1 MMKSLIAG
9 SMLAAAVASVASA
22 GFTGY
27 SVQRTVTAAGNIQ
40 YQVFA
45 NWDQSGLVFL
55 NAFNFATQSGTMNA
69 RHQDTLTAEGE
80 VGTWQAGSS
89 VLAADRNDDSWVT
102 ASGLAT
108 NAGWGTALDP
118 GFANGGIVRDINNG
132 AGWYDATPGTP
143 NAIQA
148 GGTQGG
154 YLATSASWGTAL
166 DPGFSNGGIVRDIN
180 NGAGWYDA
188 TPGTPNAIQAGGNQ
202 GGYRILLAQIVRDG
216 SGADDLATF
225 YLKHAFKVAGTT
237 TALFAEGTFSIGVP
251 APGAMALLGLA
262 GLAGRRRR

>member
-1 MMKSLIAG
+1 MIKSLVAG

-22 GFTGY
+22 GFSGY
-27 SVQRTVTAAGNIQ
+27 SVNRTVTAGGNIQ

-69 RHQDTLTAEGE
+69 RHQDFFVADGE

-89 VLAADRNDDSWVT
+89 VSSADRGEDSWVT

-108 NAGWGTALDP
+108 SSGWGTALDP
-118 GFANGGIVRDINNG
+118 GFANGGTVGDINNG
-132 AGWYDATPGTP
+132 AGWYDATPGTA
-143 NAIQA
+143 NNILA
-148 GGTQGG
+148 GGTE
-154 YLATSASWGTAL
+154 
-166 DPGFSNGGIVRDIN
+166 
-180 NGAGWYDA
+180 
-188 TPGTPNAIQAGGNQ
+188 
-202 GGYRILLAQIVRDG
+202 GGYRMLLAQIVRSGDDSSQAG
-216 SGADDLATF
+216 SVHSMQLAW
-225 YLKHAFKVAGTT
+225 KVAGTT
-237 TALFAEGTFSIGVP
+237 TAIFGNGSFAIP

>member
-1 MMKSLIAG
+1 MKSLIAG

-148 GGTQGG
+148 GG
-154 YLATSASWGTAL
+154 
-166 DPGFSNGGIVRDIN
+166 
-180 NGAGWYDA
+180 
-188 TPGTPNAIQAGGNQ
+188 NQ

>member
-1 MMKSLIAG
+1 MIKSLVAG

-27 SVQRTVTAAGNIQ
+27 SVQRNITAGGNIQ

-69 RHQDTLTAEGE
+69 RHQDFFVADGE

-89 VLAADRNDDSWVT
+89 VSAADRGEDSWVT

-108 NAGWGTALDP
+108 SSGWGSALDP
-118 GFANGGIVRDINNG
+118 GFANGGTVGDVNAG
-132 AGWYDATPGTP
+132 AGWYDATPGTA
-143 NAIQA
+143 NAILA

-154 YLATSASWGTAL
+154 YRMLLMQVVRSGNDAGQASSHSMQLSW
-166 DPGFSNGGIVRDIN
+166 
-180 NGAGWYDA
+180 
-188 TPGTPNAIQAGGNQ
+188 
-202 GGYRILLAQIVRDG
+202 
-216 SGADDLATF
+216 
-225 YLKHAFKVAGTT
+225 KVAGTT
-237 TALFAEGTFSIGVP
+237 TAIFGNGSFDLGVIP

>member
-1 MMKSLIAG
+1 MKKSLVAG
-9 SMLAAAVASVASA
+9 TMLAAAVASVASA

-27 SVQRTVTAAGNIQ
+27 SVQRTVTAGGNIQ

-69 RHQDTLTAEGE
+69 RHQDFFTADGE

-89 VLAADRNDDSWVT
+89 VSAADRGEDSWVT

-108 NAGWGTALDP
+108 ASGWGSALDP
-118 GFANGGIVRDINNG
+118 GFANGGTVGDINNG

-143 NAIQA
+143 NAIAA
-148 GGTQGG
+148 GGT
-154 YLATSASWGTAL
+154 
-166 DPGFSNGGIVRDIN
+166 
-180 NGAGWYDA
+180 
-188 TPGTPNAIQAGGNQ
+188 Q
-202 GGYRILLAQIVRDG
+202 GGYRILLAQIVRNG
-216 SGADDLATF
+216 SDADALATF
-225 YLKHAFKVAGTT
+225 YLKNSFKVAGTT
-237 TALFAEGTFSIGVP
+237 TALFSEGTFTIGVP
-251 APGAMALLGLA
+251 APGAMALLGVA

>member
-1 MMKSLIAG
+1 MKKSLVAG
-9 SMLAAAVASVASA
+9 TMLAAAVASVASA

-27 SVQRTVTAAGNIQ
+27 SVQRTITAGGNIQ

-69 RHQDTLTAEGE
+69 RHQDFFTADGE

-89 VLAADRNDDSWVT
+89 VSAADRGEDSWVT

-108 NAGWGTALDP
+108 ASGWGSALDP
-118 GFANGGIVRDINNG
+118 GFANGGTVGDINNG
-132 AGWYDATPGTP
+132 AGWYDATPGTA
-143 NAIQA
+143 NTIGA

-154 YLATSASWGTAL
+154 
-166 DPGFSNGGIVRDIN
+166 F
-180 NGAGWYDA
+180 
-188 TPGTPNAIQAGGNQ
+188 
-202 GGYRILLAQIVRDG
+202 RILIAQIVR
-216 SGADDLATF
+216 SGDDSAQAVSNHSLQ
-225 YLKHAFKVAGTT
+225 LSWKVAGTT
-237 TALFAEGTFSIGVP
+237 TAIFGNGSFNIGVIP